1 MQMENISHFLRACES
16 PPLNMPAHDRFLTV
30 DLYEGKDPAQVL
42 QCLGAFSRIA
52 NQLYPNKFRTTIGP
66 KRPGGISPTRT
77 GDSGAATGFGSSNF
91 SRSRGLSSASPVGNS
106 SALPSASRAL
116 SPTLTGGSNSSRAT
130 DGARSPPA
138 NVSSWSKKADH
149 GTTAPAWNIHQYG
162 KYITQDSA
170 GLSLTSSRLHGR
182 R

>member
-30 DLYEGKDPAQVL
+30 DLYEAKDPAQVL
-42 QCLGAFSRIA
+42 QCLGAFSRTA

-66 KRPGGISPTRT
+66 RRGGLSPTRT
-77 GDSGAATGFGSSNF
+77 GDSNSGTGFGASSF
-91 SRSRGLSSASPVGNS
+91 SRSRGMSSASPVGNS
-106 SALPSASRAL
+106 SGLPSASRAL
-116 SPTLTGGSNSSRAT
+116 SPTLTGGSSSSRAT

-138 NVSSWSKKADH
+138 SVTSWSKKSDH

-162 KYITQDSA
+162 KLFPI
-170 GLSLTSSRLHGR
+170 SRTASVAHYK
-182 R
+182 